1 MFSQT
6 ALDPYCNKELKTI
19 KVSSCRIVT
28 EAQETGE
35 RNKLELLEGL
45 EGRVSLFVVLLY
57 LPTLTMGGGVLSLSS
72 LLLAASWSP
81 KFLSI
86 LNSGSA
92 L

>member
-45 EGRVSLFVVLLY
+45 DGRVSLFVVLLY
-57 LPTLTMGGGVLSLSS
+57 LPTLTMGGGPSLSS